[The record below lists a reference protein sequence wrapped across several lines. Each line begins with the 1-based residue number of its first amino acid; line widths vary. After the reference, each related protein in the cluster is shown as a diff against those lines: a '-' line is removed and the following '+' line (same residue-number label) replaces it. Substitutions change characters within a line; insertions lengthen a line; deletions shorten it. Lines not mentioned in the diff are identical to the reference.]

1 MASNASKTVNDQKVR
16 GMTPGCS
23 PLVESLPGRGT
34 GSLIFKRPND
44 GPPACYYRYHLAGKP
59 VLLKLGS
66 YRRTAREVGFTLPEL
81 RDKAAAMAQIAKEH
95 GDVKAYLAKQAS
107 DAEAA
112 RIEQERA
119 VEAARL
125 KAEEEARE
133 RQRLAEI
140 EASRGTLGELFLDY
154 IESRRGKATPG
165 VVKELERLYQANML
179 TPHPAIVA
187 MKARDI
193 RPDHILAILDPI
205 WSRGAKVQADRMRS
219 FLVAAFNHGLRAEN
233 AVGRANAKRYSLES
247 NPAAVVAVEKV
258 SAPVE
263 RALSDAELRQFWTTI
278 ESTEGVGPVM
288 ALLFKFVIATGG
300 QRIFNICQTTWDDY
314 NLEAGTVRL
323 VHRKGRKD
331 AGAGAS
337 ERPHLVPLSPRAVE
351 ILERVRAING
361 CHPWPWTTTGK
372 QHIVV
377 SSPRHAV
384 ADWLASDHAGI
395 DGKEITSF
403 SPRDLRRTCAQLM
416 QKHGVSDSLSDL
428 LQAHGQTGVV
438 SKHYRNNPEAA
449 LPEKRRAIELF
460 DRALAMVLGEVT
472 DLASGVVLK
481 FKGKAN

>member
-1 MASNASKTVNDQKVR
+1 MSTAKNTAKMVTDARLRALKPGETASDSV
-16 GMTPGCS
+16 
-23 PLVESLPGRGT
+23 PGRGNGAILFERKPSGVVT
-34 GSLIFKRPND
+34 
-44 GPPACYYRYHLAGKP
+44 ATYRYMHGGKRHKLPMSNYKAGSRDAG
-59 VLLKLGS
+59 L
-66 YRRTAREVGFTLPEL
+66 TLSQL
-81 RDKAAAMAQIAKEH
+81 RDEAKRLALIAQEH
-95 GDVKAYLAKQAS
+95 GDVATYLAEQE
-107 DAEAA
+107 AEAQRQ
-112 RIEQERA
+112 RIEH
-119 VEAARL
+119 
-125 KAEEEARE
+125 
-133 RQRLAEI
+133 QRLAEI

-154 IESRRGKATPG
+154 IEARRGKATPG
-165 VVKELERLYQANML
+165 VIKELERLYQANML
-179 TPHPAIVA
+179 KPHPAILQ

-351 ILERVRAING
+351 ILERVRAVNG

-395 DGKEITSF
+395 DGKRITTF

-438 SKHYRNNPEAA
+438 GRHYRNNPEAA

-460 DRALAMVLGEVT
+460 DRALAMVLGEVVEQA
-472 DLASGVVLK
+472 DNVVKLEK
-481 FKGKAN
+481 KKA